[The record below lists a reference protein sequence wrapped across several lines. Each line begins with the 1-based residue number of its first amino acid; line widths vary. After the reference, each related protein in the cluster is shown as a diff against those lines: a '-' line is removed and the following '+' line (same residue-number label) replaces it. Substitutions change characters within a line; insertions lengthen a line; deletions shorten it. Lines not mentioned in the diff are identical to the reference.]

1 MGFTEDQASIALLK
15 AGGDVGRA
23 VHLLLDQPEIA
34 ASSSAPP
41 PRTESVTAG
50 LPVPAPRFEDMYES
64 AGMAIS
70 TPEADE
76 GELTEATLKQMG
88 FEATAVAAAMQQ
100 SGGDA
105 TRALERLLAV
115 DEAEQSQ
122 TTRGPRGDACASSA
136 HASDE
141 QIAAGGVVQQKATAR
156 KPEMAQSAKI
166 SQRIGRARAALDK
179 KRREKFGLPANPAFE
194 VAPVERGA
202 FGAFEPV
209 RAELAASEAEPPP
222 PPPPYEATS
231 SASPPPQYDTDE
243 EGAPNKSLLSNMPS
257 SSSPLP
263 HCDLAAPAPTKSLL
277 PNMPKMFMP
286 GTPRAVTNSGYAAF
300 DDDNDEAG
308 AAPPPP
314 PPPQHDDLEQQ
325 MRSLDVAHALPEAS
339 FIQGR

>member
-122 TTRGPRGDACASSA
+122 TTRGPSGDACASTA

-243 EGAPNKSLLSNMPS
+243 EGAPNMPS
-257 SSSPLP
+257 SSSP

-314 PPPQHDDLEQQ
+314 PPPPPQHDDLEQQ
-325 MRSLDVAHALPEAS
+325 MRSLDVAHAPPEAS